1 MTVQRTA
8 FDEVPS
14 ALVDSSGHRTIL
26 LDGAMATFL
35 HQVGV
40 PVGTVVERLNVER
53 PEQVR
58 HVHRAYIQAGST
70 LIQTNT
76 FGANRSVLARSGLDV
91 ASVVEFNRSG
101 AKLALEAAGEDA
113 KVLGTVGPAL
123 SFASPHIE
131 TLSENQ
137 LRAVFREQMEALLGE
152 PVFGLILETFAELET
167 MLVALDVA
175 RSLTDKPVIANLSPD
190 EVGVTRDGYPLAEAL
205 GHLHTAGAAAVGL
218 NCKLGPNGILRSYE
232 QMQRLPDILYT
243 AVPNA
248 GILQLEE
255 SEYSYKGNASYFA
268 ATLAQMHR
276 LGVQLLGG
284 CCGTTP
290 QHIAALRDVLKTE
303 CRDGGPALPSVGAVS
318 PAHETNSLVTVKNA
332 ADRTETPSGLLQRVQ
347 RETTVIVELDPPKT
361 LQVHRF
367 LQGAKALSAAGADY
381 ITLADNSLGSIR
393 ISNMA
398 MAALLKQSGV
408 EPLVHVTCR
417 DRNLIG
423 QQSHLMGLH
432 ALGVHHVLLV
442 TGDPSRFGDLP
453 GATSVYD
460 VSSIELT
467 KMVKRL
473 NAGIGFSGVAM
484 DPPANFV
491 VGTSFNPHV
500 RHLDKA
506 LERLRRKIEAGADF
520 VMTQPVFEERLV
532 ERLALATKEYGVP
545 VFVGVMPLVSW
556 RNASFLHHEVP
567 GIQIPEHVLNRMANC
582 SPDRAT
588 DEGMAI
594 AKATID
600 EIRDHF
606 RGVYL
611 VTPFLRYS
619 LTVELTTYIKGQQA

>member
-1 MTVQRTA
+1 MAVQRTT

-14 ALVDSSGHRTIL
+14 ALVDPVGNRTIL

-40 PVGTVVERLNVER
+40 PVGTVVERLNVDR
-53 PEQVR
+53 PEQVL

-76 FGANRSVLARSGLDV
+76 FGANRNALVRSGLEVADV
-91 ASVVEFNRSG
+91 LGLNRSG

-123 SFASPHIE
+123 SFAAGKSEP
-131 TLSENQ
+131 LSEIQ
-137 LRAVFREQMEALLGE
+137 LRAVFREQMEALLEE

-175 RSLTDKPVIANLSPD
+175 MSLTDKPVIANLSPD
-190 EVGVTRDGYPLAEAL
+190 EVGVTRDGYPLAEAFS
-205 GHLHTAGAAAVGL
+205 HLHAAGAAAVGL

-232 QMQRLPDILYT
+232 QLERVPDILYA

-248 GILQLEE
+248 GILQFEE
-255 SEYSYKGNASYFA
+255 GEYSYKGNASYFA
-268 ATLAQMHR
+268 ATLAEMHR
-276 LGVQLLGG
+276 LGVRLLGG

-290 QHIAALRDVLKTE
+290 QHISALREVLKNAYVE
-303 CRDGGPALPSVGAVS
+303 DGPLLQSVGTVAPTS
-318 PAHETNSLVTVKNA
+318 ETISISTVKNVPE
-332 ADRTETPSGLLQRVQ
+332 RTATESGLLQRVA

-361 LQVHRF
+361 LQVNRF
-367 LQGAKALSAAGADY
+367 LRGAKALAAAGADY

-423 QQSHLMGLH
+423 QQSHLMGLY

-473 NAGIGFSGVAM
+473 NAGVGFSGVAM

-520 VMTQPVFEERLV
+520 VMTQPIFEEHLV
-532 ERLALATKEYGVP
+532 ERLALATREYGVP

-567 GIQIPEHVLNRMANC
+567 GIQIPETVLNRMENC
-582 SPDRAT
+582 SPERAT

-600 EIRDHF
+600 EIRAHF

-619 LTVELTTYIKGQQA
+619 LTVELTNYIKGQHA